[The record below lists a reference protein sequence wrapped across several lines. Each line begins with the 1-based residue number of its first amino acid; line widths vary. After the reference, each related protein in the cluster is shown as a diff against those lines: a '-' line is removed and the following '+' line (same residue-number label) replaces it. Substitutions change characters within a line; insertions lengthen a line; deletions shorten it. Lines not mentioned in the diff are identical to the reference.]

1 VVAVAAAHDDA
12 AGVEGGGGGG
22 GEGEAQGADE
32 EEDGS
37 GGVHV
42 GGWVV
47 GWLGGWWLVVCVCEV
62 VKMVGDEKR
71 SGMKKGYLYVSL
83 SPRVS
88 VPQGGVSLRLT

>member
-1 VVAVAAAHDDA
+1 
-12 AGVEGGGGGG
+12 
-22 GEGEAQGADE
+22 
-32 EEDGS
+32 
-37 GGVHV
+37 
-42 GGWVV
+42 
-47 GWLGGWWLVVCVCEV
+47 VVCVCEV

>member
-42 GGWVV
+42 DGWVLGV
-47 GWLGGWWLVVCVCEV
+47 GWFLGCVCEV
-62 VKMVGDEKR
+62 VMLASDEKKEWDVEGILIYFSR
-71 SGMKKGYLYVSL
+71 A
-83 SPRVS
+83 PRLLFLGDVCCCD
-88 VPQGGVSLRLT
+88 